1 MRRDAPAAGTVYKE
15 FGSDLGR
22 PMRSTPYADEIA
34 HADEGG
40 ARIERLR
47 IKATG
52 VDEIRF
58 SLWKDGRFQTR
69 PLDLPEDEL
78 LKLMRKAI
86 DGGVFSQ
93 GFVGGLRRML
103 RDAPIPEHSMVDLSV
118 SHTLKDGRVLPPGAR
133 GAVVF
138 VHGGGEAY
146 EVEFIEPFH
155 IVETVPAFLL
165 TRRSDA

>member
-1 MRRDAPAAGTVYKE
+1 
-15 FGSDLGR
+15 
-22 PMRSTPYADEIA
+22 MRSTSYADEIA

-58 SLWKDGRFQTR
+58 SWWKDGRFQTR
-69 PLDLPEDEL
+69 PLDLSEDEL

-93 GFVGGLRRML
+93 DFVGELRRVL
-103 RDAPIPEHSMVDLSV
+103 GEVAIPEHSIVDLSD
-118 SHTLKDGRVLPPGAR
+118 SMTLRDGRTLPRGAR

-138 VHGGGEAY
+138 VHGGGAAY
-146 EVEFIEPFH
+146 EVEFTEPFH
-155 IVETVPAFLL
+155 VVETVPAPLL
-165 TRRSDA
+165 ARCPAA

>member
-1 MRRDAPAAGTVYKE
+1 
-15 FGSDLGR
+15 
-22 PMRSTPYADEIA
+22 MRSTPYADEIA
-34 HADEGG
+34 HVNEGG

-52 VDEIRF
+52 LDEIRF
-58 SLWKDGRFQTR
+58 STWKDGRFQTR

-78 LKLMRKAI
+78 LRLMRKAI

-103 RDAPIPEHSMVDLSV
+103 EDAASQAIPEHSMVALSE
-118 SHTLKDGRVLPPGAR
+118 SLTLEDGRVLPREAH

-146 EVEFIEPFH
+146 EVEFIAPFH
-155 IVETVPAFLL
+155 AVETVPASLL
-165 TRRSDA
+165 QRCRTA

>member
-1 MRRDAPAAGTVYKE
+1 MRRNAPAIGTIYIE
-15 FGSDLGR
+15 GESDSGR

-58 SLWKDGRFQTR
+58 SWWKDGRFQTR

-86 DGGVFSQ
+86 DGGVFSKS
-93 GFVGGLRRML
+93 FVGGLRQML
-103 RDAPIPEHSMVDLSV
+103 SDAPIPEHSMVDLSGGL
-118 SHTLKDGRVLPPGAR
+118 TLKDGRILPPGAR

-155 IVETVPAFLL
+155 VVETVPAALL